1 MNAGSR
7 TMKVLPHLTQRSD
20 GSVRN
25 LREARSRWRSG
36 VMFSVTT
43 RRRVGDTAGFGAAD
57 FGAARCAFDLAACAL
72 PARAFLFRLIPSIN
86 ARHCTAWASSDQLSQ
101 ATPRVSLT

>member
-1 MNAGSR
+1 MKAASR
-7 TMKVLPHLTQRSD
+7 TMNALPHLPQRSD

-43 RRRVGDTAGFGAAD
+43 RPRGAAAGFGVAD
-57 FGAARCAFDLAACAL
+57 FGTAPCAFDLAACAL
-72 PARAFLFRLIPSIN
+72 PARVFLFRLIPAIN
-86 ARHCTAWASSDQLSQ
+86 ARHCTAWSGSERQPKQ
-101 ATPRVSLT
+101 

>member
-1 MNAGSR
+1 MKAGSR

-36 VMFSVTT
+36 EMFSVTT
-43 RRRVGDTAGFGAAD
+43 RPRGDDVAGFGAAD
-57 FGAARCAFDLAACAL
+57 FGTAPCAFDLAACAL

-86 ARHCTAWASSDQLSQ
+86 ARHCTAWSSLEQLSQ
-101 ATPRVSLT
+101 ATPRV